1 MIVLCIH
8 GLSMDDNKFAVIN
21 VSGRDRPGIIAEI
34 SFVLAE
40 NDINIVDIGH
50 TVIHRMFT
58 MFMIVDLANS
68 KISYSELQEMLYSL
82 RNESLNIELNR
93 LENDLK
99 AKCTNCPKRK
109 NYVLSILAQDRP
121 GLVHDIA
128 KTLSEQ
134 GVNILKMSLVARS
147 KLITLE
153 MLVDPGSRNPSD
165 LRNALREKAD
175 SLNMDMI
182 LEREDVFRREK
193 RLVVFD
199 MDSTIVDAEIIDEVA
214 KRAHV
219 ENDVSLITRKAMAG
233 EMDFKESL
241 IRRVRLLKGLKE
253 SLLKEVFDG
262 LKLTPGA
269 PELVRALK
277 SQGYKVALVSGGF
290 TYFTDRLNEVLS
302 FDHVYANK
310 LVIENGVVTGEVEG
324 DIIDAERKG
333 EIIEELRML
342 YGLQKEQVVA
352 IGDGA
357 NDRIM
362 LANAGLGIAFNAK
375 DALKK
380 VSSGAVSKENMIG
393 LLNVLKVDK

>member
-1 MIVLCIH
+1 
-8 GLSMDDNKFAVIN
+8 MDKYDLAVIN
-21 VSGRDRPGIIAEI
+21 VSGSDRPGIIAEI
-34 SFVLAE
+34 SFILAD
-40 NDINIVDIGH
+40 NNINIVDIGH
-50 TVIHRMFT
+50 TVIHKMFT
-58 MFMIVDLANS
+58 MFMIVDFSNS
-68 KISYSELQEMLYSL
+68 KMSFSPIREKLYGL
-82 RNESLNIELNR
+82 RTESLNVEMNLLR
-93 LENDLK
+93 NDLK
-99 AKCTNCPKRK
+99 AKCTNCPKRS
-109 NYVLSILAQDRP
+109 NYVLSIIAQDRS
-121 GLVHDIA
+121 GLVYDIA
-128 KTLSEQ
+128 KILYEQ
-134 GVNILKMSLVARS
+134 GVNILRMSLVARS
-147 KLITLE
+147 KLITIE
-153 MLVDPGSRNPSD
+153 MLVDAGNRNAHD
-165 LRNALREKAD
+165 LRNVLREKAD
-175 SLNMDMI
+175 LMNMDII
-182 LEREDVFRREK
+182 LDREDAFRREK

-199 MDSTIVDAEIIDEVA
+199 MDSTIVDAEIIDEIA
-214 KRAHV
+214 KKAHLDA
-219 ENDVSLITRKAMAG
+219 DVSLITKKAMAG

-241 IRRVRLLKGLKE
+241 VQRVRLLKGLKE

-269 PELVRALK
+269 LELVRALK

-290 TYFTDRLNEVLS
+290 TYFTDRLNEVLN

-333 EIIEELRML
+333 EIIEELRAL

-393 LLNVLKVDK
+393 LLNVLKVDKSN